1 MNRLLTKELKL
12 FSAPLTYFFLAFSLM
27 TLIPGYPILMGSFFV
42 CFGIFQSFQL
52 GRETND
58 VLYTVL
64 LPIKKSDAVKAR
76 FEFVVLIELM
86 GFVLMAILTAVR
98 MTVLS
103 GAAPYV
109 QNPLMSANPVYL
121 AFVLIIYA
129 AFNLIF
135 VRQFYKTAY
144 KIGKPFI
151 IFIVA
156 ALIITGIAE
165 ALHYLPGLSFLN
177 AVSGEGMTT
186 NYLILA
192 AAAVVYALVTYLAY
206 KASCYSFESVD
217 F

>member
-12 FSAPLTYFFLAFSLM
+12 FAAPLTYFFLAFSLM

-109 QNPLMSANPVYL
+109 QNPFMSANPVYL

-144 KIGKPFI
+144 I

-206 KASCYSFESVD
+206 KASCYSFENVD

>member
-12 FSAPLTYFFLAFSLM
+12 FAAPLTYFFLAFSLM

-76 FEFVVLIELM
+76 FEFVVLIELL
-86 GFVLMAILTAVR
+86 GFVLMAILTALR

-151 IFIVA
+151 IFIAA
-156 ALIITGIAE
+156 ALVITGAAE
-165 ALHYLPGLSFLN
+165 ALHYVPGLAF
-177 AVSGEGMTT
+177 
-186 NYLILA
+186 
-192 AAAVVYALVTYLAY
+192 
-206 KASCYSFESVD
+206 
-217 F
+217 

>member
-12 FSAPLTYFFLAFSLM
+12 FAAPLTYFFLAFSLM
-27 TLIPGYPILMGSFFV
+27 TLIPGYPILMGAFFI
-42 CFGIFQSFQL
+42 CFGLFQSFQT

-76 FEFVVLIELM
+76 YEFVVLIELA
-86 GFVLMAILTAVR
+86 GFVLMAILTALR

-103 GAAPYV
+103 DAAVYV
-109 QNPLMSANPVYL
+109 QNPLMSANPVFL

-144 KIGKPFI
+144 KIGKPFV

-156 ALIITGIAE
+156 ALVLTGTAE
-165 ALHYLPGLSFLN
+165 ALHYIPQLAFLN
-177 AVSGEGMTT
+177 AVSGEGVAI
-186 NYLILA
+186 NYIILA
-192 AAAVVYALVTYLAY
+192 AAALIYVLVTYLSY
-206 KASCYSFESVD
+206 KASCRSFESVD

>member
-12 FSAPLTYFFLAFSLM
+12 FAAPLTYFFLAFSLM
-27 TLIPGYPILMGSFFV
+27 TLIPGYPILMGAFFI
-42 CFGIFQSFQL
+42 CFGLFQSFQT

-76 FEFVVLIELM
+76 YEFVALIELA
-86 GFVLMAILTAVR
+86 GFVLMAILTALR

-103 GAAPYV
+103 DAAVYV
-109 QNPLMSANPVYL
+109 QNPLMSANPVFL

-144 KIGKPFI
+144 KIGKPFV

-156 ALIITGIAE
+156 ALVLTGTAE
-165 ALHYLPGLSFLN
+165 ALHYIPQLAFLN
-177 AVSGEGMTT
+177 AVSGEGVAI
-186 NYLILA
+186 NYIILA
-192 AAAVVYALVTYLAY
+192 AAALIYVLVTYLSY
-206 KASCYSFESVD
+206 KASCRSFESVD